1 MTVGE
6 FDTFLQRFADDAE
19 DLVTNLIPTVNDI
32 VNELKAAAPVARKN
46 GGSLKGS
53 IKGVVQGDTAEIIMF
68 DYGYYQNYGV
78 SGKEDSLGISIPSG
92 IFGTPGPFEFG
103 TRRYGLK
110 AQEWYD
116 FETIKQR
123 LIDAAQE
130 ALTNTN
136 NE

>member
-1 MTVGE
+1 M
-6 FDTFLQRFADDAE
+6 
-19 DLVTNLIPTVNDI
+19 TNLIPTVNDI
-32 VNELKAAAPVARKN
+32 VNELKAAAPVDK
-46 GGSLKGS
+46 GDLKRS
-53 IKGVVQGDTAEIIMF
+53 IKGVVQGDTAEILMF

-78 SGKEDSLGISIPSG
+78 SGKPDDGLGMVIPPG
-92 IFGTPGPFEFG
+92 IFGTPGPFNFKS
-103 TRRYGLK
+103 TRLGIP

-116 FETIKQR
+116 FKSIKQR

>member
-1 MTVGE
+1 MTVEE
-6 FDTFLQRFADDAE
+6 FDTFLSDIARDAE
-19 DLVTNLIPTVNDI
+19 DLVNNLIPTVNDI
-32 VNELKAAAPVARKN
+32 VNEIKAEAPDN
-46 GGSLKGS
+46 KGDLIRS

-78 SGKEDSLGISIPSG
+78 SGTEDSLGISIPSG
-92 IFGTPGPFEFG
+92 IFGTPGPFSFQK
-103 TRRYGLK
+103 RRYGLP
-110 AQEWYD
+110 ATEWYD

-130 ALTNTN
+130 TLTNTN